1 MPDTEYL
8 FHYTNVEALAL
19 ILKNRTIRFS
29 SLDRMDDLQEKE
41 SSDLQNAGQFCYVSS
56 WTDDVSESIPM
67 WNMYASM
74 NYGVRIKLRKF
85 PFKRYKINPLDPTSR
100 LVTDKNGNIAKDVLI
115 PISDMLKNHFV
126 CPQAAADTILHQM
139 EYTNKQNCLYPGI
152 YSSNERS
159 ATISFDKLGKHKNL
173 HWAFQHEWRYI
184 LHFFPMDLNKPIATI
199 EYEAQLMFDKIRRGI
214 EKQPFPYYDMVIED
228 DAFSEME
235 ITLSPQI
242 SYGSKVIVQTLIEK
256 FNPSAALNESC
267 LVGLI

>member
-115 PISDMLKNHFV
+115 PISDMLKKPFRLSTGR
-126 CPQAAADTILHQM
+126 CR
-139 EYTNKQNCLYPGI
+139 YYP
-152 YSSNERS
+152 SSNGVY
-159 ATISFDKLGKHKNL
+159 K
-173 HWAFQHEWRYI
+173 
-184 LHFFPMDLNKPIATI
+184 
-199 EYEAQLMFDKIRRGI
+199 
-214 EKQPFPYYDMVIED
+214 
-228 DAFSEME
+228 
-235 ITLSPQI
+235 
-242 SYGSKVIVQTLIEK
+242 
-256 FNPSAALNESC
+256 
-267 LVGLI
+267 